1 MSILQKVKAKA
12 VSNQINTF
20 KFVLNLDCEF
30 QINTLKIVL
39 NAHFHLKAL
48 HLKAFKGLSVA
59 GQSVAE
65 FLGIN

>member
-1 MSILQKVKAKA
+1 MSILQKIKAKA

-20 KFVLNLDCEF
+20 KFVLNLNCEF

-39 NAHFHLKAL
+39 NANFHLKAL
-48 HLKAFKGLSVA
+48 GLLVA